1 MATEVIMRR
10 DGIRLAAI
18 DAAGSEAILKLP
30 IGKQFVVTIKQARNP
45 RQFRLYWGLIGL
57 IFSQQSRYATQEQ
70 LSNVIKCAVGWCD
83 EVPLKDGR
91 VMVTPRSIAFANM
104 AQDQFEEFF
113 TKVIK
118 LVITKIL
125 PGVTEADL
133 RRELEQMVGVA
144 A

>member
-1 MATEVIMRR
+1 MAETIICTNRLGVLAPVDQHGRDVLAKLKMGQQVQVEVKRAR
-10 DGIRLAAI
+10 N
-18 DAAGSEAILKLP
+18 
-30 IGKQFVVTIKQARNP
+30 GKQH
-45 RQFRLYWGLIGL
+45 RLYWGLIGL